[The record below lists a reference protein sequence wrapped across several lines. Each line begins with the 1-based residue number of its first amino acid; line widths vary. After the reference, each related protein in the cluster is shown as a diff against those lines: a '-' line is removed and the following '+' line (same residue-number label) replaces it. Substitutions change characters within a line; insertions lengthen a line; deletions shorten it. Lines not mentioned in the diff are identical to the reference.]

1 MLRHAFTMKLRP
13 GAFAEYKRLHDN
25 LWPDLFAE
33 IERSG
38 IGTMTIFEGGPED
51 LFLYSEVRDEEG
63 WKQLWASE
71 VHQRWSAALRPLFVL
86 KEDGT
91 PDVGELREIF
101 HIRTSATDDV
111 QVEPDA
117 D

>member
-1 MLRHAFTMKLRP
+1 MIRHAFTMKLRP

-38 IGTMTIFEGGPED
+38 VATMTIFENDPD
-51 LFLYSEVRDEEG
+51 LFLFSEVRDEET
-63 WKQLWASE
+63 WTRLWASE
-71 VHQRWSAALRPLFVL
+71 VHVRWSEALRPLFVL

-91 PDVGELREIF
+91 PDVGDLREIF
-101 HIRTSATDDV
+101 HIRTSVTDGAGDGR
-111 QVEPDA
+111 
-117 D
+117 